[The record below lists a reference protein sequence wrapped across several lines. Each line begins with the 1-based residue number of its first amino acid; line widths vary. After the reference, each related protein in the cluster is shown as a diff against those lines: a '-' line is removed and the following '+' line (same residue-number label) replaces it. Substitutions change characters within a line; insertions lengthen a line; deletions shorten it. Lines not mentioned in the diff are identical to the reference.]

1 MIGGFVGSSVAVG
14 LNDGGVGFGDGG
26 VGFGDGGVV
35 AAGVVWRGDGDFAS
49 KEASATMAIIM
60 ATITKASKSRAAL

>member
-26 VGFGDGGVV
+26 VVP
-35 AAGVVWRGDGDFAS
+35 AGVV
-49 KEASATMAIIM
+49 
-60 ATITKASKSRAAL
+60 